1 LMHTQLLS
9 WVPETKPS
17 RGTASRGTGSPVK
30 QCNGSLWDGRWIIVL
45 LTGALMISVQG
56 RRALLSP
63 LPTVPVGQFR
73 CVPLRARDKHTP
85 STGHPQQ
92 RHAELL
98 KAAKRLASNM
108 FLNLLLVPITYGLM
122 SGDTCNF
129 PLTEAGLV
137 DTCNLTTNV
146 EAYQV
151 VLESHPAV
159 ACVLGSTMEVQYR
172 SQLGLA
178 RGPAKRCRQHGEIFI
193 SWLFSIVINHFS
205 SPAGLQW
212 WICQFL
218 KLLRRER
225 KNEVGWWLK
234 SRYM

>member
-1 LMHTQLLS
+1 
-9 WVPETKPS
+9 
-17 RGTASRGTGSPVK
+17 
-30 QCNGSLWDGRWIIVL
+30 
-45 LTGALMISVQG
+45 MISVQG

-63 LPTVPVGQFR
+63 LPTVVGQFR

-108 FLNLLLVPITYGLM
+108 FLNLLLVPIAYGLM

-129 PLTEAGLV
+129 PLTESGLV

-151 VLESHPAV
+151 VLDGHSAV
-159 ACVLGSTMEVQYR
+159 ACVLGSTLEVQYR

-193 SWLFSIVINHFS
+193 S
-205 SPAGLQW
+205 
-212 WICQFL
+212 
-218 KLLRRER
+218 
-225 KNEVGWWLK
+225 
-234 SRYM
+234 

>member
-1 LMHTQLLS
+1 MDYCVAIRGVDDIRPGS
-9 WVPETKPS
+9 S
-17 RGTASRGTGSPVK
+17 RPAFSSPH
-30 QCNGSLWDGRWIIVL
+30 SS
-45 LTGALMISVQG
+45 T
-56 RRALLSP
+56 
-63 LPTVPVGQFR
+63 VGQFR

-85 STGHPQQ
+85 STGRPQQ

-108 FLNLLLVPITYGLM
+108 FLNLLLVPIAYGLM

-129 PLTEAGLV
+129 PLTESGVV

-151 VLESHPAV
+151 VLDGHPAV

-178 RGPAKRCRQHGEIFI
+178 RGTAKRCQQHGEIFI
-193 SWLFSIVINHFS
+193 S
-205 SPAGLQW
+205 
-212 WICQFL
+212 
-218 KLLRRER
+218 
-225 KNEVGWWLK
+225 
-234 SRYM
+234 